1 MHKLQK
7 RIGLSA
13 MAGPLLSGCGQA
25 GDPEIIMPDTPMQ
38 PSAAASGGVT
48 AEPAAAVEETGD
60 AGVQETQPAAGT
72 GEAHTV
78 YLITMDLADSYW
90 QDI

>member
-1 MHKLQK
+1 MYKLQK
-7 RIGLSA
+7 AIGLSVIT
-13 MAGPLLSGCGQA
+13 GLLLSGCGQA

-48 AEPAAAVEETGD
+48 AEPAAVEETGD